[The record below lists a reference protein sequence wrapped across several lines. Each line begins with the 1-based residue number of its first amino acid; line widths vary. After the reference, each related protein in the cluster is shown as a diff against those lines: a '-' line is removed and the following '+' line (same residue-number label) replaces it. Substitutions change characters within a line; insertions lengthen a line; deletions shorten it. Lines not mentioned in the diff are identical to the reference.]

1 MIDSSASFRF
11 SAFARRLRD
20 CLLGVDGRPK
30 ELRLRSSARTRFA
43 FALAETCEAF
53 LAATL
58 LLGSNQIFRFGVP
71 PVAGSTELLGFFAH
85 LLKLKFGLLI
95 LYSLFERPIN
105 SIPFAAV
112 LDWSSYRHLGL
123 RTSNWAA

>member
-1 MIDSSASFRF
+1 M
-11 SAFARRLRD
+11 
-20 CLLGVDGRPK
+20 
-30 ELRLRSSARTRFA
+30 
-43 FALAETCEAF
+43 
-53 LAATL
+53 

-85 LLKLKFGLLI
+85 LLELKFGLLI
-95 LYSLFERPIN
+95 FYSLFERSID

-123 RTSNWAA
+123 WATNWAA